1 MTLQLDRRAF
11 LRVTAVSGAMVLTM
25 PRPAISAVSSGTA
38 ADVGLHVRL
47 MPDNRLIIRTATT
60 EIGQGTNT
68 SIPMLIVEELD
79 FPFEKTEVQNMAPP
93 LRRTAEGRI
102 ESQVFAGGAGGSTAI
117 AASYDAARQT
127 GAIARNL
134 LMQEAAARW
143 SVPIAEL
150 STADGFVIHAASK
163 RRLAYGALAAGA
175 AARPVPAG
183 PLPLKPRSEH
193 KLIGTPQKQKD
204 ARAIVTGQR
213 LFGIDQTMP
222 GMLHAVML
230 RAPVLDA
237 TIVKVDDT
245 AARAVPGVRHVIRLP
260 AIAPDSGFRNRPLAE
275 GVAVVADSRWA
286 ALKGREALAVE
297 WAGGATAENSD
308 ERIAAAWADLVAG
321 KGHRVSQT
329 GDVEAAFSGAAKVVE
344 ARYDAPMVAHAP
356 MEPQNTLAHVTAEGA
371 TVITPTQQPVGVAS
385 TVAEVL
391 GIPIEKVKVVPVRC
405 GGGFGRRL
413 YTDMVAEAALIAKAV
428 GAPVK
433 LVWTRECDMATD
445 LYRPGGAHRFRAALD
460 AGGKLTGWDHGIASQ
475 SRRYRSAP
483 DQGIASLATSEVAP
497 HDHPGALVPNRRFDY
512 VPIDSAAPRGA
523 WRAPGHNI
531 NGWTMQAFL
540 DEVAEV
546 AGQDPLAFR
555 LAMLGAPR
563 DLPYEAHGGPIFSTG
578 RMAAVLRLAAEKGDW
593 GKPLPTGSGRGI
605 AGHFSF
611 GSYVAHV
618 VQVTMKPGGTFNV
631 DRVTSGVDC
640 GIAVNPNGVAMQN
653 EGAINDALSTA
664 LGQAIT
670 IRGGR
675 VEQSNFADYPMMR
688 IDRAATLIETHIV
701 PSDAPPRG
709 MGEPSLPPFTA
720 ALTNAIH
727 AASGKR
733 IRTLP
738 IGEQLA

>member
-1 MTLQLDRRAF
+1 MTIQLDRRAF

-25 PRPAISAVSSGTA
+25 PRGAIAAIDGAA
-38 ADVGLHVRL
+38 ADIGLHIRL
-47 MPDNRLIIRTATT
+47 TPDNRLTIRTATT

-79 FPFEKTEVQNMAPP
+79 FPFDRTSVQNMVPP
-93 LRRTAEGRI
+93 IRRTAEGRI

-143 SVPIAEL
+143 SVPIGEL
-150 STADGFVIHAASK
+150 TTADGFVVHVASK
-163 RRLAYGALAAGA
+163 RRLAYGALAGGA
-175 AARPVPAG
+175 AGRPVPTG

-193 KLIGTPQKQKD
+193 KLIGTSQKQKE
-204 ARAIVTGQR
+204 ARAIVTGER

-237 TIVKVDDT
+237 SIAKVDDS

-286 ALKGREALAVE
+286 ALKGREALIVE

-329 GDVEAAFSGAAKVVE
+329 GDVDAAFSAAAKVVE

-371 TVITPTQQPVGVAS
+371 TVITPTQQPVGVAG
-385 TVAEVL
+385 TVADVL
-391 GIPIEKVKVVPVRC
+391 GIPIEKVKVVTVRC

-428 GAPVK
+428 GVPVK

-445 LYRPGGAHRFRAALD
+445 LYRPGGAHRFRAAID
-460 AGGKLTGWDHGIASQ
+460 AGGTLTGWDHGIASQ

-483 DQGIASLATSEVAP
+483 DQGIASLATSEVAI
-497 HDHPGALVPNRRFDY
+497 HDHPGALVPNRRYDY

-540 DEVAEV
+540 DEVAEA

-555 LAMLGAPR
+555 LAMLGEAR
-563 DLPYEAHGGPIFSTG
+563 DLPYETHGGPIFSTG
-578 RMAAVLRLAAEKGDW
+578 RMAAVLRLAAAKGDW
-593 GKPLPTGSGRGI
+593 GKPLPKGSGRGI

-618 VQVTMKPGGTFNV
+618 VQVTMKPGGAFSV
-631 DRVTSGVDC
+631 DRVTSGIDC
-640 GIAVNPNGVAMQN
+640 GIVVNPNGVAMQN

-670 IRGGR
+670 IRGGQ

-688 IDRAATLIETHIV
+688 IDRAATLVETHIV

-733 IRTLP
+733 IRSLP

>member
-1 MTLQLDRRAF
+1 
-11 LRVTAVSGAMVLTM
+11 M
-25 PRPAISAVSSGTA
+25 PR
-38 ADVGLHVRL
+38 
-47 MPDNRLIIRTATT
+47 
-60 EIGQGTNT
+60 
-68 SIPMLIVEELD
+68 
-79 FPFEKTEVQNMAPP
+79 
-93 LRRTAEGRI
+93 
-102 ESQVFAGGAGGSTAI
+102 
-117 AASYDAARQT
+117 ARP

-193 KLIGTPQKQKD
+193 KLIGTPQKQKE

-237 TIVKVDDT
+237 TIAKVDDT

-329 GDVEAAFSGAAKVVE
+329 GDVDAAFSGAAKVVE

-356 MEPQNTLAHVTAEGA
+356 MEPQNTLVHVTADGA

-428 GAPVK
+428 GVPVK

-460 AGGKLTGWDHGIASQ
+460 AGSKLTGWDHGIASQ

-540 DEVAEV
+540 DEVAEA

-593 GKPLPTGSGRGI
+593 GKPLPEGSGRGI